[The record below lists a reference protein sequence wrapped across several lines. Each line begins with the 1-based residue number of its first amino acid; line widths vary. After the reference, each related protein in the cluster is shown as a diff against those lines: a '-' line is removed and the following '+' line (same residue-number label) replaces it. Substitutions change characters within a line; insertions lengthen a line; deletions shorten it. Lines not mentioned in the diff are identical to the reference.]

1 MYFFS
6 SEESYV
12 FYDTFVDG
20 DEPAMTPA
28 GNTDVGTTAELVAE
42 DTYEA
47 ATPDGGARQ
56 TIDDTGPYF
65 FVVDHS
71 HYRDEAG
78 PGDEPRPFDV
88 YVDLTVTQRKLI

>member
-12 FYDTFVDG
+12 FYDTFADG

-28 GNTDVGTTAELVAE
+28 GNTDMGTTAELVAR

-56 TIDDTGPYF
+56 TVDDTGPYF